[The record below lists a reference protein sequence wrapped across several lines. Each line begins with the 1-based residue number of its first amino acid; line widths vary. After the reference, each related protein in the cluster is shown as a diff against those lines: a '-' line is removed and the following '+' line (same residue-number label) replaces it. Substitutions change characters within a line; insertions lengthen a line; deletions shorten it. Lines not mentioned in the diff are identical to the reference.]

1 MGKPIQMPMQS
12 LWFSGERATKL
23 SMTENCEMNI
33 LYQFNDKYAPYAC
46 VSMTSLFE
54 NNKAAQAI
62 CVYIL
67 GEELSEESVRR
78 LKSLAGNYGR
88 RLVFV
93 DTKELVE
100 KMKSL
105 GMPTYRGSYAAN
117 MRLFVDYLFEEGK
130 GKCADDGSLETAD
143 KCGEF
148 EGENRP
154 SRLLYLDA
162 DTIVTGS
169 LEKLFGN
176 EDDSIV
182 TEGPEKLFGN
192 DADTINMDETGRIV
206 DASANNYG
214 TKIKTLGMVYDT
226 LSNFHKYSI
235 GLSEKDGY
243 YNSGVI
249 LIDVDKW
256 IEGRF
261 SEKIV
266 DHVKNV
272 RAQYPSPDQD
282 LINIVLQGEITTL
295 PFEYNFQPHLR
306 DYSYSAFTGRFK
318 PAPFYSKA
326 EVESAN
332 SKPVILHAFRY
343 LGEFPWH
350 KGNCHPFNDEFDKY
364 LALSSWSDYEKKDSG
379 AGFVMKTEQILY
391 HILPKGMFLAIFKIM
406 HGRFY
411 KKADKMSKK
420 SMISSRM

>member
-1 MGKPIQMPMQS
+1 
-12 LWFSGERATKL
+12 
-23 SMTENCEMNI
+23 MTENCEMNI

-176 EDDSIV
+176 
-182 TEGPEKLFGN
+182 

-206 DASANNYG
+206 DASANNCG

-235 GLSEKDGY
+235 GLSETDGY

>member
-1 MGKPIQMPMQS
+1 
-12 LWFSGERATKL
+12 
-23 SMTENCEMNI
+23 MTENCEMNI

-182 TEGPEKLFGN
+182 TGSLEKLFGNEDDSIVTGSPEKLFGN
-192 DADTINMDETGRIV
+192 VEGNSNDNIDVGGKSS
-206 DASANNYG
+206 ASENDVRAENYG
-214 TKIKTLGMVYDT
+214 TRIKTLGMVYDT

-235 GLSEKDGY
+235 GLSETDGY

-350 KGNCHPFNDEFDKY
+350 KGNCHPFNEEFDKY
-364 LALSSWSDYEKKDSG
+364 LAMSSWSDYEKKDSG
-379 AGFVMKTEQILY
+379 AGFVMKAEQLLY
-391 HILPKGMFLAIFKIM
+391 RILPKSLFLSIFKIM